1 MHFYITFRLTLV
13 DHLLVAMSQLFTNKV
28 PAEQRFSKKNSIL
41 IYDIGFQNSRHHD
54 TLSRCHGDLA
64 PGIR

>member
-41 IYDIGFQNSRHHD
+41 IYDIGFQNSMHHD